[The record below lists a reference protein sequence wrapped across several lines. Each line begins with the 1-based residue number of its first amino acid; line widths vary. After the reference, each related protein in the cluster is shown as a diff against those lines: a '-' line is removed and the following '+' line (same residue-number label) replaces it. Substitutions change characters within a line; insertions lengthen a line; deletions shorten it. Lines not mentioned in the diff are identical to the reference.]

1 MVAQQGRRAAARVG
15 DRANPNRLRPW
26 EGGINLDAIY
36 RYYRSRRPQDEPE
49 ERRPGGP
56 ERRQRARGPRRSAP
70 FTGGSVPTPERLVVV
85 TADADEVAAART
97 MIPYGPRLTIIE
109 PAAIFTEDYFAELL
123 FERESGKRRVE
134 TLVLGA
140 SALAADRRSLKPSW
154 FWELPEV
161 VAALRRFQ
169 AAGGQVVR
177 PAAQ

>member
-1 MVAQQGRRAAARVG
+1 MVAQTPTGSGRGKAVSTC
-15 DRANPNRLRPW
+15 
-26 EGGINLDAIY
+26 Y

-49 ERRPGGP
+49 ERRPSGP

-123 FERESGKRRVE
+123 FKRESGKRRVE